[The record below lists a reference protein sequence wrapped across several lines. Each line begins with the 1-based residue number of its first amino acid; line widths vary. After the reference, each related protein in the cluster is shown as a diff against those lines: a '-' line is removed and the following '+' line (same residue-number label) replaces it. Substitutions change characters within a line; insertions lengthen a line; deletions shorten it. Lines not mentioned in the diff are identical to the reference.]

1 VFEVQETIKKDVEED
16 AELGSVRHTFFVP
29 NDTGAFFYLMTVML
43 LIFVL
48 SRGEE
53 VLAFNK
59 DSGFFLPTFVFTLAY
74 LNWLFD

>member
-1 VFEVQETIKKDVEED
+1 VFEVQETIKKDVDED

-29 NDTGAFFYLMTVML
+29 NDTDAFL
-43 LIFVL
+43 LPDDNDAFDICIEQ
-48 SRGEE
+48 SEE